1 MKSFKIA
8 GLSLLAGIAALG
20 IGSSFSALAQTP
32 AAPAAP
38 AAPQLTLDQVLQS
51 VRRER
56 TSSSAEN
63 REREQ
68 RFLAERN
75 NQQAE
80 LGRVRGQVVA
90 AEAESNRLENLLEAN
105 QAEIDKL
112 SAELAEKQGEFGDL
126 FGAARSAAADLK
138 AQVDASII
146 SAEFPGRG
154 EGLREIAQSDT
165 LPTVEQLESL
175 WYVLLQQ
182 MTEQAKVT
190 KFQAPVVRADGQA
203 TEAAITRVGP
213 FVAIS
218 RGDYL
223 TYDTGAQRLKFLPR
237 QPGGEASAAASRV
250 ENATGDRFTTA
261 VVDPSLG
268 SLLALIVETPNFQER
283 LDQGGSI
290 GYATLFLALIAF
302 ALGVFRFIQL
312 SSTAGAVRAQIRR
325 GKPSKSNPLGRVL
338 LAYEENK
345 TGDVETV
352 QLKLDDAI
360 LHEIPKL
367 ESGLN
372 FVKLIAAVAPLMG
385 LLGTVSGMINTFQA
399 ITLFGTG
406 DPQIMAG
413 GISEALVTTVIGL
426 CAAIPLLLLHAF
438 AAGASKRV
446 IQILEEQSAG
456 IIAKHAQGG
465 R

>member
-1 MKSFKIA
+1 MNTLKIA
-8 GLSLLAGIAALG
+8 GLSLLAGVAALG
-20 IGSSFSALAQTP
+20 VGLSGAGAQEP
-32 AAPAAP
+32 AAPAQP
-38 AAPQLTLDQVLQS
+38 AAQQLTLDQVLQA

-56 TSSSAEN
+56 TASTAEN

-80 LGRVRGQVVA
+80 LNRVRAQVVA
-90 AEAESNRLENLLEAN
+90 EEARSNQLEGTLEAN
-105 QAEIDKL
+105 QATIDQL
-112 SAELAEKQGEFGDL
+112 SAQLAEAQGEFGDL
-126 FGAARSAAADLK
+126 FGAARSAAADLN
-138 AQVDASII
+138 AQVSDSII
-146 SAEFPGRG
+146 SAQFPGRG
-154 EGLREIAQSDT
+154 ESLREIAESDT
-165 LPTVEQLESL
+165 LPSVEQLELL
-175 WYVLLQQ
+175 WYVLMQQ
-182 MTEQAKVT
+182 MTEQSKVA
-190 KFQAPVVRADGQA
+190 KFQAPIVRANG
-203 TEAAITRVGP
+203 EAADAEITRVGP

-223 TYDTGAQRLKFLPR
+223 TYDSGAQKLKFLAR
-237 QPGGEASAAASRV
+237 QPSGQAKAAASRV
-250 ENATGDRFTTA
+250 ENASGDRFVTA
-261 VVDPSLG
+261 VIDPSLG
-268 SLLALIVETPNFQER
+268 TLLSLIVETPNFTER
-283 LDQGGSI
+283 VKQGGEI
-290 GYATLFLALIAF
+290 GYATIALAAIAF
-302 ALGVFRFIQL
+302 IIGVLRFVQL
-312 SSTAGAVRAQIRR
+312 SSTAGAVRAQMRR

-345 TGDVETV
+345 NADLETV

-385 LLGTVSGMINTFQA
+385 LLGTVSGMITTFQA

-426 CAAIPLLLLHAF
+426 VASIPLLLLHAF
-438 AAGASKRV
+438 ASGSSKRV
-446 IQILEEQSAG
+446 IQILEEQAAG
-456 IIAKHAQGG
+456 IVAKHAQGA

>member
-1 MKSFKIA
+1 MKTLKIA
-8 GLSLLAGIAALG
+8 GLSLVAGFIALG
-20 IGSSFSALAQTP
+20 LDVVATAQQP
-32 AAPAAP
+32 AAPAQ
-38 AAPQLTLDQVLQS
+38 PQLTLDQVLQA

-56 TSSSAEN
+56 TASSAEN

-75 NQQAE
+75 NQQA
-80 LGRVRGQVVA
+80 LLNQVRQQVA
-90 AEAESNRLENLLEAN
+90 AEEARATRLEATLEEN
-105 QAEIDKL
+105 QRTIAAL

-126 FGAARSAAADLK
+126 FGAARSSAADLNR
-138 AQVDASII
+138 QVSASII
-146 SAEFPGRG
+146 SAEFPGRS
-154 EGLREIAQSDT
+154 ESLREIAQSET
-165 LPTVEQLESL
+165 LPSVEQLELL

-182 MTEQAKVT
+182 MTEQSKVT
-190 KFQAPVVRADGQA
+190 KFQAPVIRANGQSA
-203 TEAAITRVGP
+203 EAQVTRVGP
-213 FVAIS
+213 FVAMS

-223 TYDTGAQRLKFLPR
+223 TYDEGAQRLKFLAR
-237 QPGGEASAAASRV
+237 QPGGEARAAASRV
-250 ENATGDRFTTA
+250 ENATGDRFVTA
-261 VVDPSLG
+261 VIDPSLG
-268 SLLALIVETPNFQER
+268 TLLGLIVETPNFRER
-283 LDQGGSI
+283 VDQGGEI
-290 GYATLFLALIAF
+290 GYATIGLALIAF
-302 ALGVFRFIQL
+302 VIGVLRFVQL
-312 SSTAGAVRAQIRR
+312 SSTAGAVRAQMRR
-325 GKPSKSNPLGRVL
+325 GKGSKSNPLGRVL

-345 TGDVETV
+345 TASVETL

-385 LLGTVSGMINTFQA
+385 LLGTVSGMITTFQA

-426 CAAIPLLLLHAF
+426 CSAIPLLLLHAF
-438 AAGASKRV
+438 ASGASKRI
-446 IQILEEQSAG
+446 IQILEEQAAG